1 MTTNFVPCGVIIPL
15 SYEPLTI
22 PEGFL
27 LCDGQAIS
35 RTHYINLFALINTTY
50 GSGDNLSTFNIPD
63 LQDKRGYMDSNS
75 SLGTISGVNSI
86 TLNDSQLPQHTHNVN
101 SSSYSVTHSH
111 GITYNE
117 GNTYISSI
125 TNTSNVG
132 QQGAASQKGLNGI
145 TTTNFFNANEPTG
158 LSSSINVSGN
168 SGDNTSNV
176 ASIPIINPFL
186 KMYFYIKY

>member
-15 SYEPLTI
+15 SYQALTI

-27 LCDGQAIS
+27 LCDGSSYTTTNYQ
-35 RTHYINLFALINTTY
+35 NLFALIGYTY
-50 GSGDNLSTFNIPD
+50 GGSGSTFNIPD
-63 LQDKRGYMDSNS
+63 LRDKRGYMDSNY
-75 SLGTISGVNSI
+75 SLGTISGANSI
-86 TLNDSQLPQHTHNVN
+86 TLNESQLPQHTHNVN

-111 GITYNE
+111 GITYNS
-117 GNTYISSI
+117 GTTYTSFMTDDFNVLGQLGASQQSVSGRESI
-125 TNTSNVG
+125 TF
-132 QQGAASQKGLNGI
+132 NG
-145 TTTNFFNANEPTG
+145 NEPTG

-176 ASIPIINPFL
+176 ASISIINPFL

>member
-15 SYEPLTI
+15 SYQALTI

-27 LCDGQAIS
+27 LCDGSSYTTTNYQ
-35 RTHYINLFALINTTY
+35 NLFALIGYTY
-50 GSGDNLSTFNIPD
+50 GGSGSTFNIPD
-63 LQDKRGYMDSNS
+63 LRDKRGYMDSNY
-75 SLGTISGVNSI
+75 SLGTISGANSI
-86 TLNDSQLPQHTHNVN
+86 TLNESQLPQHTHNVN

-111 GITYNE
+111 GITYNS
-117 GNTYISSI
+117 GNTY
-125 TNTSNVG
+125 TNYINPDLDSTG
-132 QQGAASQKGLNGI
+132 QAGAISQKGLTGI
-145 TTTNFFNANEPTG
+145 TTRTFNSNQNTG

-176 ASIPIINPFL
+176 ASISIINPFL